1 MIELRYNN
9 TNLNEYIIFLNE
21 CLKKD
26 YSGQKINKHHI
37 LPRFMGGDNSIE
49 NLIKLSREDHY
60 IAHILLAHCFDKAT
74 HEYTGNILGAHKILS
89 YLNDDLDIMRMHPSI
104 KDAMSKETVRRMI
117 AAKLE
122 TGSIIFKDG
131 KYTFS
136 DEVRKKM
143 SDVNKKALEEGRSVS
158 IFQTRPDYFIKR
170 LKETR
175 RKVGEFKHAEESKKK
190 TSMSC
195 KGKNSGDKNGMFGK
209 KLTEEQKIQ
218 ISKKLKGKY
227 IGGKNNQAKKTKCN
241 TTGMIFDCA
250 KDAAKYFNLTYDVLL
265 YRLKVKGLFEYIYL

>member
-74 HEYTGNILGAHKILS
+74 HEYTGNILGAHKILKCM
-89 YLNDDLDIMRMHPSI
+89 NDNIIIERNHPSI
-104 KDAMSKETVRRMI
+104 KQIMSKETIQKMI
-117 AAKLE
+117 DSKLKS
-122 TGSIIFKDG
+122 GSIIIKNG

-136 DEVRKKM
+136 DDVKKKM
-143 SDVNKKALEEGRSVS
+143 SEANKNAIKEGRRVN
-158 IFQTRPDYFIKR
+158 IFQQPTEYFIQR
-170 LKETR
+170 VKETR
-175 RKVGEFKHAEESKKK
+175 RKPGEFKHTEESKRK
-190 TSMSC
+190 TSKAM
-195 KGKNSGDKNGMFGK
+195 KGKNIGSANGMYGK
-209 KLTEEQKIQ
+209 KLSEEQCKKI
-218 ISKKLKGKY
+218 SDRMKESTK
-227 IGGKNNQAKKTKCN
+227 GGKNNMAKRTKCN
-241 TTGMIFDCA
+241 TTGLIFECA
-250 KDAAKYFNLTYDVLL
+250 KDASKYFNITYDQLF
-265 YRLKVKGLFEYIYL
+265 YRMKKGLFSYV

>member
-49 NLIKLSREDHY
+49 NIIKLSREDHY
-60 IAHILLAHCFDKAT
+60 IAHILLAHCFDKET
-74 HEYTGNILGAHKILS
+74 HEYTGNILGAHKILN
-89 YLNDDLDIMRMHPSI
+89 YLNNDLNIMRMHSSI
-104 KDAMSKETVRRMI
+104 KDAMSKETVQRMI

-122 TGSIIFKDG
+122 TGSIILKDG

-143 SDVNKKALEEGRSVS
+143 SDANRKALEEGRSVS

-175 RKVGEFKHAEESKKK
+175 RKVGEFNHTEESKRK
-190 TSMSC
+190 TSESM

-209 KLTEEQKIQ
+209 KLTEEQKNQ
-218 ISKKLKGKY
+218 ISEKLKGKFS
-227 IGGKNNQAKKTKCN
+227 GGKNNRAKKTRCN
-241 TTGMIFDCA
+241 SSGMIFDCA
-250 KDAAKYFNLTYDVLL
+250 KDAAKYYNLTYDVLL
-265 YRLKVKGLFEYIYL
+265 GKLKKGLFEYV

>member
-60 IAHILLAHCFDKAT
+60 IAHILLAHCFDKET
-74 HEYTGNILGAHKILS
+74 HEYTGNILGAHKILN
-89 YLNDDLDIMRMHPSI
+89 YLNNDLNIARMHSSI
-104 KDAMSKETVRRMI
+104 KDAMSKETVQRMI

-122 TGSIIFKDG
+122 TGSIILKDG

-143 SDVNKKALEEGRSVS
+143 SDANKKALEEGRSVS

-175 RKVGEFKHAEESKKK
+175 RKVGEFNHTEESKRK
-190 TSMSC
+190 TSESM

-209 KLTEEQKIQ
+209 KLTEEQKNQ
-218 ISKKLKGKY
+218 ISEKLKGKFS
-227 IGGKNNQAKKTKCN
+227 GGKNNRAKRTRCN
-241 TTGMIFDCA
+241 SSGMIFDCA
-250 KDAAKYFNLTYDVLL
+250 KDAAKYYNLTYDVLL
-265 YRLKVKGLFEYIYL
+265 GKLKKGLFEYV

>member
-60 IAHILLAHCFDKAT
+60 IAHILLAHCFDKET
-74 HEYTGNILGAHKILS
+74 HEYTGNILGAHKILN
-89 YLNDDLDIMRMHPSI
+89 YLNNDLNIARMHSSI
-104 KDAMSKETVRRMI
+104 KDAMSKETVQRMI

-122 TGSIIFKDG
+122 TVSIILKDG

-143 SDVNKKALEEGRSVS
+143 SDANKKALEEGRSVS

-175 RKVGEFKHAEESKKK
+175 RKVGEFNHTEESKRK
-190 TSMSC
+190 TSESM

-209 KLTEEQKIQ
+209 KLTEEQKNQ
-218 ISKKLKGKY
+218 ISEKLKGKFS
-227 IGGKNNQAKKTKCN
+227 GGKNNRAKRTRCN
-241 TTGMIFDCA
+241 SSGMIFDCA
-250 KDAAKYFNLTYDVLL
+250 KDAAKYYNLTYDVLL
-265 YRLKVKGLFEYIYL
+265 GKLKKGLFEYV